1 MKLDQEQLDNI
12 NKRIRELLL
21 IIENHKL
28 NIKRNLKKFQKTKAI
43 KYADNVTKSESE
55 IIKKQNLIKKYE
67 DLMER
72 KDESTL

>member
-1 MKLDQEQLDNI
+1 MKLNQEQLDNI
-12 NKRIRELLL
+12 NKRIKEILL

-28 NIKRNLKKFQKTKAI
+28 NIKRNLKKFQKTKLT
-43 KYADNVTKSESE
+43 KYADNVTKSELE

-72 KDESTL
+72 KNV

>member
-1 MKLDQEQLDNI
+1 MKLNQEQLDNI
-12 NKRIRELLL
+12 YKRIKELLL

-43 KYADNVTKSESE
+43 KYADNATKSESE

-72 KDESTL
+72 KDV